1 MIKSPRGTRD
11 LLPPD
16 TALWNFVEAAVR
28 DVFRAYNFHEIRTP
42 IFESTELFARGVGEE
57 TDIVS
62 KEMFTWQDGERFN
75 ERQMIDSWL
84 EKYRADDPT
93 HVQAG
98 RVNQYA
104 TGRWLADL
112 NDVGVIHVLR
122 GIQVPPP
129 SNLPVSREE
138 FVAFAPNVSF
148 DAIDNLKKARRIA
161 KERYANDFG
170 NQAIY
175 LRLVVP
181 ANAATSSPWVNRED
195 VEVEGFAGTFFSSSQ
210 SLTLRPENTAGIVRA
225 YIEHKLWERGLN
237 KFFSIGPMFRR
248 ERPQKGR
255 YRQFYQIDAEVI
267 GPPFSGSQSPVRDA
281 EILELLATLLDR
293 VGITNWTLVLNSV
306 GCAADRAKFNEALR
320 QALAP
325 VVDKMC
331 VDCQRRAVTNPL
343 RVFDCKVPE
352 DQLIIETLP
361 TISQFLDEDCRT
373 HYEQVKEIL
382 HAVAIPFVENPR
394 LVRGLDYYQKTAF
407 EFTHGALGAQNAIL
421 GGGRYDGL
429 SEALGGPAAPGIG
442 FAIGEDR
449 LVLSLMEATPAESV
463 VRKPDVYIAPLGAGM
478 NREAARLARELRRHQ
493 PVADLVVEL
502 GDESFRLKKS
512 FEAADRIGARYLL
525 IVGGDEVAADAFAL
539 KHLASGEQVTVLRA
553 ELVQRILRK

>member
-62 KEMFTWQDGERFN
+62 KEMFTWEDRG
-75 ERQMIDSWL
+75 
-84 EKYRADDPT
+84 RAQSDK
-93 HVQAG
+93 G
-98 RVNQYA
+98 
-104 TGRWLADL
+104 
-112 NDVGVIHVLR
+112 
-122 GIQVPPP
+122 
-129 SNLPVSREE
+129 
-138 FVAFAPNVSF
+138 
-148 DAIDNLKKARRIA
+148 
-161 KERYANDFG
+161 
-170 NQAIY
+170 
-175 LRLVVP
+175 
-181 ANAATSSPWVNRED
+181 
-195 VEVEGFAGTFFSSSQ
+195 Q

-267 GPPFSGSQSPVRDA
+267 GAPASGSQSPARDA

-293 VGITNWTLVLNSV
+293 VGIANWTLELNSV
-306 GCAADRAKFNEALR
+306 GCPADRATFNEALR
-320 QALAP
+320 KALAP

-331 VDCQRRAVTNPL
+331 ADCQRRVVTNPL

-352 DQLIIETLP
+352 DQPIIATLP
-361 TISQFLDEDCRT
+361 TISQFLDEACRA
-373 HYEQVKEIL
+373 HYEEVKSILNAVEI
-382 HAVAIPFVENPR
+382 PYVENPR
-394 LVRGLDYYQKTAF
+394 LVRGLDYYTRTAF

-429 SEALGGPAAPGIG
+429 SEALGGPPAPGIG

-449 LVLSLMEATPAESV
+449 LVLSLMETTSAGSV
-463 VRKPDVYIAPLGAGM
+463 SPKPDVYVAPLGTGM
-478 NREAARLARELRRHQ
+478 NREAARVARELRRH
-493 PVADLVVEL
+493 DLIVDL

-512 FEAADRIGARYLL
+512 FEIADKMGARYIL
-525 IVGGDEVAADAFAL
+525 IVGENEVAANAFAL
-539 KHLASGEQVTVLRA
+539 KHLASGEQVTVPRA
-553 ELVQRILRK
+553 ELAQRILQK